1 MNHGKDSSTLITI
14 EADSLSTAISYAS
27 TRTSK
32 EMKLSHNKIIVFS
45 EEIAKT
51 ELVNCVNAFISSQE
65 IRPRTS
71 IVVCPNK
78 ARAFLEST
86 FPVLETNP
94 ARYYDLLLAS
104 AEYTGYT
111 TKTELIDFYLNSK
124 SDYINPI
131 AIHGNITT
139 YQDPKG
145 PSDPNPPFA
154 ADTEKGNEE
163 TPDDS
168 KITDNS
174 QSTKTTETGGDNSPK
189 SSSDQ
194 QNEENLT
201 PELYGI
207 AVFAN
212 DVMVGTLSNY
222 EVLAHS
228 IMTDSLKTVNFDI
241 DTTTL
246 SISQRKSPKIKVTLE
261 KGQPHIDVTVLLD
274 AKLLYSG
281 DDVDYTK
288 YENKNKLKEKIENE
302 FKDIIN
308 MYLQKTSKEFK
319 SDIVGFGKILK
330 SQFLTINELEK
341 IKWLD
346 IYQNSTFNLEVRVTL
361 DTAQIFSSSEKSN
374 E

>member
-1 MNHGKDSSTLITI
+1 
-14 EADSLSTAISYAS
+14 
-27 TRTSK
+27 
-32 EMKLSHNKIIVFS
+32 MKLSHNKIIVFS

-71 IVVCPNK
+71 IVVCPDK
-78 ARAFLEST
+78 ARTFLEST

-111 TKTELIDFYLNSK
+111 TKSELIDFYLDSK

-145 PSDPNPPFA
+145 PSDPNPPNA
-154 ADTEKGNEE
+154 ANTENESKDSE
-163 TPDDS
+163 DNS

-174 QSTKTTETGGDNSPK
+174 QSTKIIKTGGNNSSK
-189 SSSDQ
+189 NSSDE

-207 AVFAN
+207 AVFSN
-212 DVMVGTLSNY
+212 DIMVGTLTNY

-228 IMTDSLKTVNFDI
+228 IMTSSLKTVNFDI
-241 DTTTL
+241 DTTTI
-246 SISQRKSPKIKVTLE
+246 SISQRKSPKISVTLE
-261 KGQPHIDVTVLLD
+261 NTTPNINIEVSLD

-288 YENKNKLKEKIENE
+288 YDNKHKLTEKIENE
-302 FKDIIN
+302 FKEIIN
-308 MYLQKTSKEFK
+308 MYLEKTAREFK

-330 SQFLTINELEK
+330 SQFLTIDELEK
-341 IKWLD
+341 INWLE
-346 IYQNSTFNLEVRVTL
+346 IYQNSKFTLKVNVSL